1 MTTVA
6 SPVDAAPRIHVL
18 GGFSVSVARRPV
30 ALPRNAQRLLG
41 YLAVTGLEQPRDTV
55 ASQLWP
61 QAVPDRAMSYLRT
74 ALWRVRQADRA
85 IVRARRDSLSL
96 CDPVEVDYD
105 DLIARAR
112 HVLAGEVTG
121 DGVLSLPLDLLE
133 ADLLPGWDE
142 EWLLLDRERHRQL
155 RIHAL
160 ESLSETLTAKG
171 QYARAIDA
179 AYAAVRVEP
188 LHESAHAAL
197 IAAHVAEGNRVE
209 AVRQFQS
216 YSLLL
221 ADEAGMTP
229 SPRLA
234 QLVGDLDDKER

>member
-6 SPVDAAPRIHVL
+6 AAAEVAPRIHLL
-18 GGFSVSVARRPV
+18 GGFSVSVARQPV
-30 ALPRNAQRLLG
+30 ALPRNAQRVLG
-41 YLAVTGLEQPRDTV
+41 YLAVTGVEQARDSV
-55 ASQLWP
+55 ATHLWP
-61 QAVPDRAMSYLRT
+61 EVVPERSMSYLRT
-74 ALWRVRQADRA
+74 ALWRVRQAHQQ
-85 IVRARRDSLSL
+85 IVRAKRDSLSL
-96 CDPVEVDYD
+96 CELVEVDYD
-105 DLIARAR
+105 VVSARAR
-112 HVLAGEVTG
+112 DILAEKEPD
-121 DGVLSLPLDLLE
+121 DGVLGIPVDLLE

-160 ESLSETLTAKG
+160 ESLSEMLTAKG
-171 QYARAIDA
+171 LYALAIDA

-209 AVRQFQS
+209 AMRQFRT
-216 YSLLL
+216 YSHLL
-221 ADEAGMTP
+221 ADETGMTP

-234 QLVGDLDDKER
+234 HLVGELRPGRP

>member
-1 MTTVA
+1 MTIID
-6 SPVDAAPRIHVL
+6 SPSEAAPRIHVL

-41 YLAVTGLEQPRDTV
+41 YLAVTGLEQARDTI
-55 ASQLWP
+55 ATQLWP
-61 QAVPDRAMSYLRT
+61 QAAPERAMSYLRT
-74 ALWRVRQADRA
+74 ALWRVRQADRE
-85 IVRARRDSLSL
+85 IVLARRDSVSL
-96 CDPVEVDYD
+96 CDPVEVDYAF
-105 DLIARAR
+105 LSTRAR
-112 HVLAGEVTG
+112 DIFADKVPE
-121 DGVLSLPLDLLE
+121 DGVLGFPLELLE

-160 ESLSETLTAKG
+160 ESLSEMLTAKG
-171 QYARAIDA
+171 LYARAIDA

-209 AVRQFQS
+209 AIRQFKS

-221 ADEAGMTP
+221 AGEAGMTP

-234 QLVGDLDDKER
+234 QMLEPHGDRD